1 MPVGPAELLV
11 IEFPESRFT
20 GGIMPELT
28 RLVESATIT
37 IIDGIFVRKDDNG
50 DVQFVQLGHIDPSEE
65 ASVLNNVIDRA
76 EGLVSD
82 EDVEQLAAPLSPG
95 SSAAILVFEHTW
107 AKPFRDAVRE
117 SGGVLAADLRIP
129 AAVVDDLIAER

>member
-37 IIDGIFVRKDDNG
+37 IIDGIFVRKSGDG
-50 DVQFVQLGHIDPSEE
+50 DVQFVQLGQIDPSEE
-65 ASVLNNVIDRA
+65 ASVLNDVIDRT
-76 EGLVSD
+76 ETLVSD
-82 EDVEQLAAPLSPG
+82 EDVAQLAAPLSPG